1 MSGNSVKTMNFEISH
16 FDQDDNELV
25 MYLGGA
31 ITIAMK
37 TTTFRPWGEISN
49 INRTLMKKNK
59 IITS

>member
-1 MSGNSVKTMNFEISH
+1 MSGNSAKTMNFEISH
-16 FDQDDNELV
+16 FDRNDNELV
-25 MYLGGA
+25 MYLGEA

>member
-1 MSGNSVKTMNFEISH
+1 MNFEITH